1 MNKKEKVECLC
12 GKEITRM
19 YFLSHSKSNKHI
31 KYVEEYK
38 KNNDNNEPDFSY
50 IKILKKKNITEEPD
64 YFKKAFKKWY
74 NDPVKGE
81 ERRKKQLENMKK
93 KYYEDKENLGI
104 RKRIRS
110 YYKRKGIIRTDMTY
124 KNKRKF
130 IAVLKQL
137 NKNS

>member
-1 MNKKEKVECLC
+1 MNKKEKVNCLC
-12 GKEITRM
+12 GKKITRM
-19 YFLSHSKSNKHI
+19 YFLSHSRSDKHI

-38 KNNDNNEPDFSY
+38 KNNENKEPDFSY
-50 IKILKKKNITEEPD
+50 IRVKKNNITEEPD

-74 NDPVKGE
+74 NDPEKGE
-81 ERRKKQLENMKK
+81 LRRKKHLENMKK
-93 KYYEDKENLGI
+93 TYYSDKEKLGI

-110 YYKRKGIIRTDMTY
+110 YYKRKGIIRSEMTY

>member
-1 MNKKEKVECLC
+1 MNKEKVKCLC

-31 KYVEEYK
+31 KFVEEYK
-38 KNNDNNEPDFSY
+38 KNNEDGKELDFSY

-64 YFKKAFKKWY
+64 YYKNAFKKWY
-74 NDPVKGE
+74 NDPEKGE

-93 KYYEDKENLGI
+93 KYHENKEKLLI
-104 RKRIRS
+104 IKRIRR
-110 YYKRKGIIRTDMTY
+110 YYKRKGIIRTEMTY

-130 IAVLKQL
+130 VAVLKQL
-137 NKNS
+137 NKIS